1 MKQLAKVLCI
11 LAALTVLCSCT
22 SKTAKV
28 NFSGVAPTQYE
39 NDKQPLSIYACNNTS
54 IPHNIEWGKPNL
66 KKIPYGHQV
75 KDGKEYFISKYYI
88 ASPPLPNNFDA
99 GKPRILGVLSEDH
112 FALENIHEEKDIFMD
127 YKLLKPIKL
136 KFFPINFYSN
146 PSDTPYCIEQNIYEI
161 PVNIRCPEFKYTE
174 YGKKLTGHTKG
185 LGKGIALLKRKKDAA
200 STELFIPFDLE
211 TEEVLKNCTMEIVND
226 IILEHQIYFGSPE
239 KHHQKIDLT
248 RAYETHKRTGKPVSL
263 YCKARPENE
272 PAAGCMPLQ

>member
-99 GKPRILGVLSEDH
+99 DKPRILGVLSEDH
-112 FALENIHEEKDIFMD
+112 FALENIHQEMDIF
-127 YKLLKPIKL
+127 
-136 KFFPINFYSN
+136 
-146 PSDTPYCIEQNIYEI
+146 
-161 PVNIRCPEFKYTE
+161 
-174 YGKKLTGHTKG
+174 HG
-185 LGKGIALLKRKKDAA
+185 LQI
-200 STELFIPFDLE
+200 TQ
-211 TEEVLKNCTMEIVND
+211 T
-226 IILEHQIYFGSPE
+226 HQIEIFP
-239 KHHQKIDLT
+239 D
-248 RAYETHKRTGKPVSL
+248 
-263 YCKARPENE
+263 
-272 PAAGCMPLQ
+272 